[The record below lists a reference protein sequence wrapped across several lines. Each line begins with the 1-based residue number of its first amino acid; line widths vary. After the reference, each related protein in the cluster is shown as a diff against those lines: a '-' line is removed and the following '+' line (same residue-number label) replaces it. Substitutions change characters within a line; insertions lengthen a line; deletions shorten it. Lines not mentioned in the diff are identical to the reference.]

1 MCVYPPDINLCAW
14 CNIYITDNDQYLMSS
29 VCIQNRLHPSVL
41 TVMLWIPLTL
51 KLEVETSL
59 MSVEQNKIHAHMR
72 QNHINWIYLK
82 QEKMA
87 RSSYWSESIANI
99 DKFCLS
105 HFSIRANTYWMYSQ
119 TIIDFYSQRE
129 HGTNHNYPAN
139 DSVRSEHNGDLAEHK
154 CQFHSK
160 MEVEVEGET
169 IDSPSYCTTLHAKWC

>member
-59 MSVEQNKIHAHMR
+59 MSVEQNKIHANMR
-72 QNHINWIYLK
+72 QNHINWIHLK

-105 HFSIRANTYWMYSQ
+105 HFSIRANTYRMYSQ

-129 HGTNHNYPAN
+129 HGTNYNYPAN

-160 MEVEVEGET
+160 MEVEIEGR
-169 IDSPSYCTTLHAKWC
+169 P